1 MNFFSPFSRR
11 ERESDF
17 LVSRFERR
25 KRNYK
30 KYSPLS
36 RREREMDFLFS
47 RFEKRTR
54 NFKKHSPLSRRER
67 EIDFLFSRFEKRA
80 RNSKKDSP
88 LSRRERDFIFERR
101 TRNFYW
107 SPQFQE
113 EKLISKKFHIETR
126 YSFSKKI
133 APPGFLK
140 SFPNLIILCQPKLQK
155 K

>member
-36 RREREMDFLFS
+36 RRERE
-47 RFEKRTR
+47 
-54 NFKKHSPLSRRER
+54 
-67 EIDFLFSRFEKRA
+67 IDFLFSRFEKRA
-80 RNSKKDSP
+80 RNSKKDSS

-101 TRNFYW
+101 TRNFEKRNRNS
-107 SPQFQE
+107 SPYVQ
-113 EKLISKKFHIETR
+113 KTSD
-126 YSFSKKI
+126 I
-133 APPGFLK
+133 AGMAF
-140 SFPNLIILCQPKLQK
+140 
-155 K
+155 